1 MSNFEITFLGTAT
14 SIGVPVIGCDC
25 PVCESDDPKNNRLRA
40 SIYVK
45 TPDFEWVVDTGP
57 DFRTQ
62 CLREKIQH
70 LDAVIYT
77 HQHSDHVVGFDDLRR
92 FTVGEN
98 AELPIY
104 ATPECMDALKRSFDY
119 AFNGKNRYRG
129 YFKPKPHLV
138 DGPFQLGQT
147 LVTPLPVI
155 HGKVETIGYLFE
167 SQGSRVAYIPD
178 AKEIPDETRKL
189 IEGVDVLI
197 LDALQLSPHA
207 THLSMEESYR
217 ISVQVRAKQTWF
229 THFSCRIVYHEVELD
244 LPANIKCAW
253 DGLKITA

>member
-1 MSNFEITFLGTAT
+1 MSNFEITFLGTST

-25 PVCESDDPKNNRLRA
+25 PVCESDDPKNNRLRS

-45 TPDFEWVVDTGP
+45 TPDMEWIVDTGP

-70 LDAVIYT
+70 LDAVLYT

-92 FTVGEN
+92 FTVGED

-104 ATPECMDALKRSFDY
+104 ATSDCMDALKRSFDY

-138 DGPFQLGQT
+138 EGPFKLGATQ
-147 LVTPLPVI
+147 VTPLPVK

-167 SQGSRVAYIPD
+167 RVDSRIAYIPD
-178 AKEIPDETRKL
+178 AKEIPDETKKL
-189 IEGVDVLI
+189 ITGVDVLI
-197 LDALQLSPHA
+197 LDALQLAPHA
-207 THLSMEESYR
+207 THLSVEESFR
-217 ISVQVRAKQTWF
+217 IALEVEAKQTWF
-229 THFSCRIVYHEVELD
+229 THFSCRVVYDEVERE
-244 LPANIKCAW
+244 LPENIKCAW
-253 DGLKITA
+253 DGLKVAL